1 MQSGGLFFTLRINFS
16 TTNITAHTSATVYNS
31 NMLTDLQLI
40 LTLWIGLA
48 NLDSY
53 HRILN
58 ACVVWMVF
66 LLPAV
71 TTPCKCANITDH
83 PANTSKHGSRNTR
96 KVCSITLHMF

>member
-1 MQSGGLFFTLRINFS
+1 MP
-16 TTNITAHTSATVYNS
+16 
-31 NMLTDLQLI
+31 TDLQLI

-71 TTPCKCANITDH
+71 TTPCNVLTLQTTQQTQVNMAAETLVKSAPLHYT
-83 PANTSKHGSRNTR
+83 
-96 KVCSITLHMF
+96 CSEEAFKSVSTAVF